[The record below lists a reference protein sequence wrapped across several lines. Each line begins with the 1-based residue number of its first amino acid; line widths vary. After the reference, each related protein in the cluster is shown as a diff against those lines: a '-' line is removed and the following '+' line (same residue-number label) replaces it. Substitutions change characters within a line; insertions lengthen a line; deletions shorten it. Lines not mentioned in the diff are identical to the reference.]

1 MNNPGELTDYA
12 VNTWTEI
19 FLRRCR
25 LAVPAQKGGHVT
37 GFPKLSLFSS
47 GQRRTKRTAL
57 RQGLLIRSV
66 IADHAVGSKIGSVL
80 TAAFLP
86 AAHPFPVAPA
96 IGTQP

>member
-1 MNNPGELTDYA
+1 MAMRDRQTGLYLSDAMNNLGEMTDYA
-12 VNTWTEI
+12 VNTWKEI

-57 RQGLLIRSV
+57 
-66 IADHAVGSKIGSVL
+66 
-80 TAAFLP
+80 
-86 AAHPFPVAPA
+86 
-96 IGTQP
+96 